1 MLPPRMQD
9 WQHLTL
15 KEVAEC
21 EALAGV
27 LVGQMPGGARNGF
40 HRRLAE
46 LLERRVRPLYEKT
59 PDGAA

>member
-27 LVGQMPGGARNGF
+27 IVGQMPSGGRNGF

-46 LLERRVRPLYEKT
+46 LLARRVRPLYDRPE
-59 PDGAA
+59 DVG

>member
-21 EALAGV
+21 EALASV
-27 LVGQMPGGARNGF
+27 IVGQMPGGERNGF
-40 HRRLAE
+40 HRRLAD
-46 LLERRVRPLYEKT
+46 LLERRVRPLYDRPE
-59 PDGAA
+59 DVG